1 MKQRERLLEAAF
13 GAFDGAAGAAGLV
26 AGAIAAGVSPKG
38 LLIVGVGSAV
48 ANALSMAGDD
58 RDAGKSW
65 VLAVAMLVGTLVG
78 ALVPVLPVVLVPGVG
93 GIALAVATLLV
104 IGAVIAEVRRADR
117 PRWRSYLR
125 TFGWLL
131 GASVAAVVAAVGLGA
146 IG

>member
-93 GIALAVATLLV
+93 GIADGCSA
-104 IGAVIAEVRRADR
+104 RASR
-117 PRWRSYLR
+117 PSLPRLRWPWPRCSSS
-125 TFGWLL
+125 
-131 GASVAAVVAAVGLGA
+131 AP
-146 IG
+146 